1 MQLREDVVGSR
12 EETEPTSVVVVF
24 LGIVSLVMA
33 LLSPLAIAY
42 GQLMFAP
49 IISLITGV
57 VCFVLLERSRSTS
70 ILKKIVLISSAV
82 AGITGGWSFA
92 ETKFRNDIYYSTAG
106 KFAEQWLASVSTGQR
121 EVVFEMTINEGYRQL
136 ATMDLVDF
144 YNSDQRARSA
154 LELFYSKAGMK
165 AAVRRGPKAKWVYF
179 SPRGILHTQLGDVV
193 KVAVQD
199 VSGTRPVSFVVSLMR
214 STKETV
220 DPKLACWYVT
230 DIEVE
235 M

>member
-12 EETEPTSVVVVF
+12 EESEPASVVIAL
-24 LGIVSLVMA
+24 LGIVSLIMA
-33 LLSPLAIAY
+33 ILSPLAIAY

-49 IISLITGV
+49 IISLVTGI
-57 VCFVLLERSRSTS
+57 VCFVLMERSRSTS
-70 ILKKIVLISSAV
+70 ILKRIVLISSAV

-92 ETKFRNDIYYSTAG
+92 ETKFRNDIYYNTAG
-106 KFAEQWLASVSTGQR
+106 KFAEQWLAFVSTGQR
-121 EVVFEMTINEGYRQL
+121 EVAFEMTINEGYRQL
-136 ATMDLVDF
+136 ATMDLVEY

-154 LELFYSKAGMK
+154 LEMFYTRAGMK
-165 AAVRRGPKAKWVYF
+165 AAVRRGPNAKWVYF
-179 SPRGILHTQLGDVV
+179 SPRGIVRTQLGDVV

-220 DPKLACWYVT
+220 DPKLACWYVM
-230 DIEVE
+230 DIEIE
-235 M
+235 L